1 MIEEKNTPEEN
12 NTEESTT
19 SPMNSPAVDTE
30 QTSNVVQQN
39 VADIKTELN
48 KVLIG
53 MDNAIEETLAA
64 LFTNSHVLLEG
75 FPGVAKTL
83 LVKLLSQAISVDFK
97 RIQFTPDLMPSDV
110 LGTMVFDQKN
120 GDFSFHKGPI
130 FTNFVLI
137 DEINRS
143 PAKTQSALFEVM
155 EERQITMEGTTYP
168 LAYPFLVIGTQNPI
182 DQEGTYRLPEAQL
195 DRFVFKIKVPYP
207 NAEDEL
213 AILERFQNDFDRK
226 IEENVSSILNKDSLK
241 ECENYIQQIH
251 IDKQILG
258 YITQIIQATRNHQSI
273 YLGASPR
280 ASLAIM
286 RVSKAFAAMAGRNFV
301 KPDDVQR
308 ACHPVLN
315 HRLIPSATAEMEGFT
330 TNDIIESILEDI
342 EVPR

>member
-1 MIEEKNTPEEN
+1 MTEETNTPQEE
-12 NTEESTT
+12 TPDLEGTQPT
-19 SPMNSPAVDTE
+19 PATPNSNLV
-30 QTSNVVQQN
+30 QKNVLE
-39 VADIKTELN
+39 IKKELK

-53 MDNAIEETLAA
+53 MDAAIEDTLAA

-83 LVKLLSQAISVDFK
+83 LVKLLSGVLSVEFK

-110 LGTMVFDQKN
+110 LGTMVFDQKT
-120 GDFSFHKGPI
+120 GTFSFHKGPI
-130 FTNFVLI
+130 FTNLALI

-155 EERQITMEGTTYP
+155 EERQVTIEGKTYP
-168 LAYPFLVIGTQNPI
+168 LTYPFLVVGTQNPI

-195 DRFVFKIKVPYP
+195 DRFVFRIKVPYP
-207 NAEDEL
+207 TAEEEL
-213 AILERFQNDFDRK
+213 AILERFQNDFDHK
-226 IEENVSSILNKDSLK
+226 IESSIQAKLTADELK
-241 ECENYIQQIH
+241 KCEKFIQEVH
-251 IDKQILG
+251 IDKQILN
-258 YITQIIQATRNHQSI
+258 YITQIIQATRDHESV

-286 RVSKAFAAMAGRNFV
+286 RVSKAFAAMAGRDFV

-308 ACHPVLN
+308 ACQPVLN
-315 HRLIPSATAEMEGFT
+315 HRLIPSAAAEMEGFT
-330 TNDIIESILEDI
+330 TEDLIESILEDI